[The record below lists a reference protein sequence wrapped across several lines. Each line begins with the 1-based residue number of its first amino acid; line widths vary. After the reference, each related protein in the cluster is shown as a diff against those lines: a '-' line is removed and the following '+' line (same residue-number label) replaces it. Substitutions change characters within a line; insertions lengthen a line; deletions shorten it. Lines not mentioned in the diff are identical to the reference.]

1 MTRLSPDAGPCGSMF
16 AAPASGYAAY
26 QSDVHSDTLPCM
38 SAKPHGF
45 SGNVPTGAGDLPL
58 TFACAGDNVS
68 PVENGPVVPARH
80 AYSHS
85 ASVGKRK
92 CSRGPSRPRSP
103 DRSFNLA
110 MNRSTSSNDTL
121 STGHRGPH
129 SAKWLGDVPIT
140 LRQAACVIS

>member
-1 MTRLSPDAGPCGSMF
+1 MTRLSPDAGTCGAMF
-16 AAPASGYAAY
+16 APPASGFAAY

-80 AYSHS
+80 AYSHP
-85 ASVGKRK
+85 ASVGKQK
-92 CSRGPSRPRSP
+92 CTGGHLYPRVRDARAS
-103 DRSFNLA
+103 
-110 MNRSTSSNDTL
+110 
-121 STGHRGPH
+121 
-129 SAKWLGDVPIT
+129 
-140 LRQAACVIS
+140 